1 MRAQEKAIEV
11 SKLTVSYEKTLA
23 LWDLTFSVDRGRL
36 MGIIGPN
43 GAGKSSL
50 LQALLGMVKPF
61 SGQVLFYGRPFKE
74 RRKRIAYIPQ
84 KGSIDWN
91 FPITVFDVV
100 LMGRYGHLRGL
111 KWYRKRDRTA
121 AYQVLQNLGMESLAH
136 RQIDELSGGQQQRLF
151 IARALLQEADIF
163 LLDEPFS
170 GIDKSTEH
178 VVIEILK
185 RLKAEGKTLLV
196 VHHDLHTV
204 KKYFD
209 SVLILKTALVACGE
223 IEKTFTSDNLDR
235 AFDSISDFLKEVAS
249 ASPPASQKGGK

>member
-1 MRAQEKAIEV
+1 MREQEKAIEV

-61 SGQVLFYGRPFKE
+61 SGQVLFYGRSFKE
-74 RRKRIAYIPQ
+74 GRRRIAYIPQ

-111 KWYRKRDRTA
+111 KWYRKRDRMA

-249 ASPPASQKGGK
+249 ASPSVVQKVEK